1 MNRDRKAITL
11 GHPSYV
17 WRFGQDRRLAL
28 IRQYVPLEGRCILDV
43 GCGLGMYV
51 KKMRA
56 FSQEVYGVDV
66 DPEKV
71 AEASRTLPN
80 IQLAPAEKLPFPDG
94 FFDVVLLH
102 EVIEHVED
110 DRQAIREAHRV
121 IKQGGRIVI
130 FAPNRLYPLETHGIF
145 WRGKYHFGNIPL
157 VNYLPNSL
165 RQRLCPHVRAYTRND
180 VRRLFEGLDVEIIVH
195 TQIYPGY
202 DKIAAHHPRM
212 GAFLRRVTYA
222 LESTPLRAFGLSH
235 FVVAERTADR
245 QDLRIP
251 LQSELFRLFQKN
263 SYPKI

>member
-1 MNRDRKAITL
+1 VNCDDKAITL

-28 IRQYVPLEGRCILDV
+28 IRRYAPLEGKRILDV
-43 GCGLGMYV
+43 GCGLGTYV
-51 KKMRA
+51 KKMRD
-56 FSQEVYGVDV
+56 FSEEVYGVDV

-80 IQLAPAEKLPFPDG
+80 IHLAPAEKLPFPDG

-121 IKQGGRIVI
+121 IREGGRIVI

-145 WRGKYHFGNIPL
+145 WRGKYRFGNVPL
-157 VNYLPNSL
+157 VNYLPDLL
-165 RQRLCPHVRAYTRND
+165 RQRLCPHVRAYTRD
-180 VRRLFEGLDVEIIVH
+180 DIRRLFEGLDVEVIVH

-202 DKIAAHHPRM
+202 DKIAARRPGL

-222 LESTPLRAFGLSH
+222 LERTPLRAFGLSH
-235 FVVAERTADR
+235 FVVVGK
-245 QDLRIP
+245 Q
-251 LQSELFRLFQKN
+251 N
-263 SYPKI
+263 SSLDKSA

>member
-28 IRQYVPLEGRCILDV
+28 IRKYAPLEGKCILDV

-56 FSQEVYGVDV
+56 FSEEVYGVDV
-66 DPEKV
+66 DPQKV
-71 AEASRTLPN
+71 AEASQTLPN
-80 IQLAPAEKLPFPDG
+80 IHLAPAEKLPFPDG

-110 DRQAIREAHRV
+110 DQQAIREAHRV
-121 IKQGGRIVI
+121 IKEGGRIVI

-145 WRGKYHFGNIPL
+145 WRGTYRFGNIPL
-157 VNYLPNSL
+157 VNYLPDFL
-165 RQRLCPHVRAYTRND
+165 RRRLCPHVRTYTGGD
-180 VRRLFEGLDVEIIVH
+180 ICRLFDGLDVEIIVH

-202 DKIAAHHPRM
+202 DKIAARRPGIGRL
-212 GAFLRRVTYA
+212 LRRVTYF
-222 LESTPLRAFGLSH
+222 LERTPLRAFGLSH
-235 FVVAERTADR
+235 FVVVGKGQRTVGFNGSS
-245 QDLRIP
+245 DLD
-251 LQSELFRLFQKN
+251 
-263 SYPKI
+263 

>member
-1 MNRDRKAITL
+1 VNRDRKAITL

-28 IRQYVPLEGRCILDV
+28 IREYAPLEGRRILDV

-56 FSQEVYGVDV
+56 FSEEVYGVDV

-80 IQLAPAEKLPFPDG
+80 IHLAPAEKLPFPDG

-110 DRQAIREAHRV
+110 DRQAIHEAYRV
-121 IKQGGRIVI
+121 IKRGGRIVI

-145 WRGKYHFGNIPL
+145 WRGKYRFGNIPL
-157 VNYLPNSL
+157 VNYLPDFL
-165 RQRLCPHVRAYTRND
+165 RRRLCPHVRTYTRGD
-180 VRRLFEGLDVEIIVH
+180 IQRLFEDLGVKVIVH

-202 DKIAAHHPRM
+202 DKIAARYPRM
-212 GAFLRRVTYA
+212 GSFLRRVTYA
-222 LESTPLRAFGLSH
+222 LEGTPLRAFGLSH
-235 FVVAERTADR
+235 FVVVEKGQRTVEFNG
-245 QDLRIP
+245 QD
-251 LQSELFRLFQKN
+251 
-263 SYPKI
+263 

>member
-1 MNRDRKAITL
+1 VNRDRKAITL

-28 IRQYVPLEGRCILDV
+28 IREYAPLEGRRILDV

-56 FSQEVYGVDV
+56 FSEEVYGVDV

-80 IQLAPAEKLPFPDG
+80 IHLAPAEKLPFSDG
-94 FFDVVLLH
+94 FFDMVLLH

-121 IKQGGRIVI
+121 IKREGRIVI

-145 WRGKYHFGNIPL
+145 WRGKYRFGNIPL
-157 VNYLPNSL
+157 VNYLPDFL
-165 RQRLCPHVRAYTRND
+165 RRRLCPHVRTYTRND
-180 VRRLFEGLDVEIIVH
+180 VRRLFEGLDVEIIVY

-202 DKIAAHHPRM
+202 DKIVARYPRI

-222 LESTPLRAFGLSH
+222 FEGTPLRAFGLSH
-235 FVVAERTADR
+235 FVVVEKGQRTVEFNG
-245 QDLRIP
+245 QD
-251 LQSELFRLFQKN
+251 
-263 SYPKI
+263 

>member
-1 MNRDRKAITL
+1 MNFDDKAITL

-28 IRQYVPLEGRCILDV
+28 ICRYAPLEGQRILDV

-71 AEASRTLPN
+71 AEASQTLPN
-80 IQLAPAEKLPFPDG
+80 IHLAPAEKLPFPDG

-110 DRQAIREAHRV
+110 DRQAILEAHRV
-121 IKQGGRIVI
+121 TKQGGRIVV

-145 WRGKYHFGNIPL
+145 WRGKYRFGNIPL
-157 VNYLPNSL
+157 VNYLPGFL
-165 RQRLCPHVRAYTRND
+165 RNRLCPHVRAYTRRD
-180 VRRLFEGLDVEIIVH
+180 ILRLFDGLDVDLIVH
-195 TQIYPGY
+195 IQIYPGY
-202 DKIAAHHPRM
+202 DKIAARHPRM
-212 GAFLRRVTYA
+212 GAFLRRLTYA
-222 LESTPLRAFGLSH
+222 LESTPLQAFGLSH
-235 FVVAERTADR
+235 FVVMGKGQRTVGFNG
-245 QDLRIP
+245 QE
-251 LQSELFRLFQKN
+251 S
-263 SYPKI
+263 

>member
-1 MNRDRKAITL
+1 MSPDDKAIAL

-17 WRFGQDRRLAL
+17 WRFGQHRRLAL
-28 IRQYVPLEGRCILDV
+28 IHRYAPLEGRRILDV
-43 GCGLGMYV
+43 GCGLGTYV
-51 KKMRA
+51 KKMRD

-80 IQLAPAEKLPFPDG
+80 IRLAPAEKLPFPDG

-110 DRQAIREAHRV
+110 DRQAVREARRVIRE
-121 IKQGGRIVI
+121 GGRIVI

-145 WRGKYHFGNIPL
+145 WRGKYRFGNVPL
-157 VNYLPNSL
+157 VNYLPDSL
-165 RQRLCPHVRAYTRND
+165 RQRLCPHVRAYTSGD
-180 VRRLFEGLDVEIIVH
+180 IRRLFEGLVVKVIVH

-202 DKIAAHHPRM
+202 DKIAARRP
-212 GAFLRRVTYA
+212 GIGGFLRRVTYA

-235 FVVAERTADR
+235 FVVVG
-245 QDLRIP
+245 
-251 LQSELFRLFQKN
+251 K
-263 SYPKI
+263 